1 MEKSMGKKK
10 NQKREPY
17 VPMPPQK
24 KEGKKL
30 STTATNVYP
39 PLSNTP
45 AKNLNKIMVKKMN
58 RTRIEEINFKSHSFL
73 FASPKKETKKSR
85 LTEASLNF

>member
-1 MEKSMGKKK
+1 MVKSMGKKK

-45 AKNLNKIMVKKMN
+45 AKNLNKIMVKKM
-58 RTRIEEINFKSHSFL
+58 
-73 FASPKKETKKSR
+73 
-85 LTEASLNF
+85 LNMIVHLKHVLVIFDY